1 MVEPSDIHA
10 TQNIKYFI
18 LFILKPQ
25 QLRYKYYTWACGKD
39 IFIVYETNNKLILL

>member
-25 QLRYKYYTWACGKD
+25 QLRYKYYTWAYGKD
-39 IFIVYETNNKLILL
+39 ICYICYRQIVI